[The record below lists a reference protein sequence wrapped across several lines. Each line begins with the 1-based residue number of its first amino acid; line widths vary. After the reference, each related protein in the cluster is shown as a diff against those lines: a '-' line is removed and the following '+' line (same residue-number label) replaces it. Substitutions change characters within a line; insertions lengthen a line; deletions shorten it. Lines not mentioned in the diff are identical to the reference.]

1 MVNLLLKWILGA
13 LALLAVTYIVPGF
26 RVVSLPSALVAVVV
40 IGFLNMTVGLLLKVI
55 TFPFAIL
62 TLGLFLLVINALM
75 LILASKITPGLH
87 IASFG
92 AAFIG
97 AVVLA
102 IVHMVIEAVLSRIS
116 AAPRRRE
123 VRALALHLAALPVP
137 IAIARAPGL
146 RAWAAPGQA
155 PQARVPP
162 KRSRTLP
169 MAERRSGGY
178 WPPGSSEHWH
188 GETAGCANQDSAP
201 RRTRRRSPPTRPRL

>member
-1 MVNLLLKWILGA
+1 MLNLLLKWILGA

-26 RVVSLPSALVAVVV
+26 RVVSLPSALVAVLV

-75 LILASKITPGLH
+75 LILASKITPGLQ

-102 IVHMVIEAVLSRIS
+102 IVHVIIEAVL
-116 AAPRRRE
+116 
-123 VRALALHLAALPVP
+123 
-137 IAIARAPGL
+137 
-146 RAWAAPGQA
+146 
-155 PQARVPP
+155 
-162 KRSRTLP
+162 
-169 MAERRSGGY
+169 
-178 WPPGSSEHWH
+178 
-188 GETAGCANQDSAP
+188 
-201 RRTRRRSPPTRPRL
+201 